1 MCNICVKCVIKN
13 LKVSLFPKKKKKKS
27 SLTKPLLKKKKK
39 EMKQIK
45 IPSPSHNAFWLVN
58 FSQKDHSKSLAA

>member
-13 LKVSLFPKKKKKKS
+13 LKVSLFPKKKKS
-27 SLTKPLLKKKKK
+27 SLTKLLLKKKK
-39 EMKQIK
+39 ETKQIK